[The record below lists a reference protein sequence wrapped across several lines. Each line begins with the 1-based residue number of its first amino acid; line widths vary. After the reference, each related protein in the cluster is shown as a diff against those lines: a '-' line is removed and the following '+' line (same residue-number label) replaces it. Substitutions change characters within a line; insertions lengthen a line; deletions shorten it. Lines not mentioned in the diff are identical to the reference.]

1 MSAQDFASPVAT
13 PVRGLTGLLEFVKY
27 FATSGAA
34 LGVDAGLLALGSAG
48 GLPYPAGAA
57 IGFVAGLVVAYVL
70 STRWVFEAR
79 SVKNGWAEFGVFA
92 TIGVAGLALTELIL
106 WVAIDRLGWH
116 LSVAKVCSAGLV
128 FLFNFGARKALLFR
142 SRGE

>member
-1 MSAQDFASPVAT
+1 MSTANQTDGFPTDSDVLLPASQ
-13 PVRGLTGLLEFVKY
+13 
-27 FATSGAA
+27 
-34 LGVDAGLLALGSAG
+34 
-48 GLPYPAGAA
+48 
-57 IGFVAGLVVAYVL
+57 
-70 STRWVFEAR
+70 FEAR